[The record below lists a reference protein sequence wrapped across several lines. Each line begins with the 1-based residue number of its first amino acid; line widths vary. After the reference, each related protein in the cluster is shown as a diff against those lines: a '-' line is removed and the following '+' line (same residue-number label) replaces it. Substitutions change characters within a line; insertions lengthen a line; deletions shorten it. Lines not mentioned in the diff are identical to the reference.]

1 MTANGKIMKIMI
13 LGEAGVGKSSLIKK
27 FTNGTFSS
35 RMSSTVGVDK
45 ISNNFKLNKDSATI
59 NLQLLDTA
67 GALKFQG
74 ILKSYMSSIDAV
86 ILMYDI
92 SNKETFAALPMWVS
106 LLHSACQ
113 KGVVKLLLGNK
124 LDLQREVMTKNAKNY
139 ADFEGMFSMETSV
152 KDEKNIHSVFE
163 LVIRELQLKKVL

>member
-106 LLHSACQ
+106 LLHSACK
-113 KGVVKLLLGNK
+113 KGVVKMLLGNK

>member
-1 MTANGKIMKIMI
+1 MTSNGRIMKIMI
-13 LGEAGVGKSSLIKK
+13 LGEAGVGKSSLIKR

-35 RMSSTVGVDK
+35 RTSSTVGVDK
-45 ISNNFKLNKDSATI
+45 ISSTYELSNESQTI

-74 ILKSYMSSIDAV
+74 ILKSYMTSIDAV

-106 LLHSACQ
+106 LLHSACK

-124 LDLQREVMTKNAKNY
+124 SDLEREVMTKNAKNY

-163 LVIRELQLKKVL
+163 IVIRELQMKNEL

>member
-1 MTANGKIMKIMI
+1 MSVKLMI
-13 LGEAGVGKSSLIKK
+13 LGEAGVGKSSLIKR

-35 RMSSTVGVDK
+35 RMSTTVGVDK
-45 ISNNFKLNKDSATI
+45 ISKNFSMDDDSPTI
-59 NLQLLDTA
+59 NFQLLDTA

-92 SNKETFAALPMWVS
+92 NNKETFAALPMWVS
-106 LLHSACQ
+106 LLQSACK

-124 LDLQREVMTKNAKNY
+124 LDLSREVVTKNAKNY
-139 ADFEGMFSMETSV
+139 ADFEGMHSMETSV
-152 KDEKNIHSVFE
+152 KDEKSIDFIFQF
-163 LVIRELQLKKVL
+163 VIRELKMKNLI